1 MRPLDFA
8 IGIHNHQPVG
18 NFDHVFEESFKMC
31 YEPQMVT
38 LKEHPG
44 VRMAIHHSGP
54 LLEWIE
60 KNRPKYFD
68 VIAKMAES
76 GQLEILSGGFYEPI
90 LSSIP
95 EHDAIGQIVM
105 MNEYIEKRFGVKPTG
120 MWTAERIWDPRLPM
134 LISSAGLKYT
144 LLDDTHFY
152 YAGLTTRDMFGY
164 YMTEKHGATAA
175 VFPIDKNMRYSIPF
189 HMPDTII
196 DYFKRL
202 RDEGVTDCVTYGDD
216 GEKFGVWP
224 GTHKWV
230 YEEKWLHNFYS
241 ALEANQDVVRTVHFS
256 EFIAANPARGR
267 IYLPMASYEEMM
279 EWSLPV
285 DAGLKFEQVLHQIAD
300 LGKKEEWKPFI
311 RGGLWDNFLTKY
323 EESNRMH
330 KKMIY
335 VSGKV
340 RQAAKSK
347 TGSKKVS
354 QARTEL
360 YRGQCNCAY
369 WHGLFG
375 GLYLNY
381 LRHAIY
387 HHLTEAEKLADS
399 ITRKGS
405 SWVFAKELDY
415 DADGADEVVMENHS
429 LNACFDPDMG
439 GSLLQL
445 DYRPISFCLSN
456 TFTRRRE
463 AYHEKILKHT
473 GAATDAGSQPVSIHD
488 LVKLKEPNLK
498 DALIYDQIPRR
509 SFTDRFLPP
518 DTDIETFRTSRF
530 RELGDFASGAFE
542 VESLK
547 VKKTS
552 ASLFLSRVGEIGGLP
567 ARVVKKF
574 TMNGK
579 DAAVLASYEIVN
591 ESEEKIEALFGVE
604 FNMTLLAGDAPDRYW
619 VADKTKGKPR
629 LIETLSRT
637 GVKSVGM
644 TDGWAR
650 FTVRISSSDKFSAWM
665 FPVETVSQSE
675 GGFERTYQ
683 GSCILIHNAISIP
696 PGGHVIFPI
705 DITVEKL
712 K

>member
-1 MRPLDFA
+1 MRPLDFT
-8 IGIHNHQPVG
+8 IGVHNHQPVG
-18 NFDHVFEESFKMC
+18 NFDHVFEESYKMC
-31 YEPQMVT
+31 YEPQMTV

-68 VIAKMAES
+68 MIAKMAES

-95 EHDAIGQIVM
+95 EDDAIGQIAM
-105 MNEYIEKRFGVKPTG
+105 MNEYIEKRFGAKPSG

-152 YAGLTTRDMFGY
+152 YAGLTAKDMFGY
-164 YMTEKHGATAA
+164 YVTEKHGATTA
-175 VFPIDKNMRYSIPF
+175 VFPIDKTMRYALPF
-189 HMPDTII
+189 HMPNDTI
-196 DYFKRL
+196 DYFRRL

-224 GTHKWV
+224 ETYKWV

-241 ALEANQDVVRTVHFS
+241 ALEANQDVVKTVHFS
-256 EFIAANPARGR
+256 EVIRDKPARGR

-285 DAGLKFEQVLHQIAD
+285 EAGLKFEQVLHSIAD
-300 LGKKEEWKPFI
+300 MGKKEEWKPFI

-335 VSGKV
+335 VSRKV
-340 RQAAKSK
+340 SEAGKSK
-347 TGSKKVS
+347 TGAKKAL
-354 QARTEL
+354 QARIEL

-387 HHLTEAEKLADS
+387 HHLIEAEKLADS
-399 ITRKGS
+399 ITRKGA
-405 SWVFAKELDY
+405 SWVFAEELDY
-415 DADGADEVVMENHS
+415 DADGAVEVVMENPA
-429 LNACFDPDMG
+429 LDVCFDPGMG
-439 GSLLQL
+439 GSLLEF
-445 DYRPISFCLSN
+445 DYRPASFSLSN

-463 AYHEKILKHT
+463 VYHEKIKNHVS
-473 GAATDAGSQPVSIHD
+473 GAAEGSKPVSIHD

-498 DALIYDQIPRR
+498 DALIYDQTPRR
-509 SFTDRFLPP
+509 SFTDRFLAP
-518 DTDIETFRTSRF
+518 DTDIETFKMARF
-530 RELGDFASGAFE
+530 TEMGDFASGAFD
-542 VESLK
+542 VDSLK

-552 ASLFLSRVGEIGGLP
+552 VSLVLSKTGIIGKAP
-567 ARVVKKF
+567 VRVVKTF
-574 TMNGK
+574 VMNGK
-579 DAAVLASYEIVN
+579 DAALNASYEIVN
-591 ESEEKIEALFGVE
+591 EGSEKIDTLFGVE

-619 VADKTKGKPR
+619 VAEKMKEKPR
-629 LIETLSRT
+629 LKETLALAGIKT
-637 GVKSVGM
+637 VGM
-644 TDGWAR
+644 ADEWAR
-650 FTVRISSSDKFSAWM
+650 FAVRISSSDKFGAWM

-683 GSCILIHNAISIP
+683 GSCILIHNRISIP
-696 PGGHVIFPI
+696 PRGRVVFPI

>member
-1 MRPLDFA
+1 MRPLDFT

-18 NFDHVFEESFKMC
+18 NFDHVFEESYKMC
-31 YEPQMVT
+31 YEPQMTT

-68 VIAKMAES
+68 IIARMAER

-95 EHDAIGQIVM
+95 EDDAIGQIVM
-105 MNEYIEKRFGVKPTG
+105 MNGYIEKRFGVKPSG
-120 MWTAERIWDPRLPM
+120 MWMAERIWDPSLPR
-134 LISSAGLKYT
+134 LISSAGLKFT

-152 YAGLTTRDMFGY
+152 YAGLTARDMFGY
-164 YMTEKHGATAA
+164 YMTEKHGATTA
-175 VFPIDKNMRYSIPF
+175 VFPIDKNLRYAIPF
-189 HMPDTII
+189 HMPDKTI
-196 DYFKRL
+196 DYFRRL

-224 GTHKWV
+224 ETHKWV

-256 EFIAANPARGR
+256 EFISAHPARGR

-285 DAGLKFEQVLHQIAD
+285 EAGLKFEEVLHQLAES
-300 LGKKEEWKPFI
+300 GKKEEWKPFI

-335 VSGKV
+335 VSRKV
-340 RQAAKSK
+340 GVAAKSK
-347 TGSKKVS
+347 TGAKKVS
-354 QARTEL
+354 MARTEL

-387 HHLTEAEKLADS
+387 RHLIEAEKLADS
-399 ITRKGS
+399 ITRKGAE
-405 SWVFAKELDY
+405 WVFADKLDY
-415 DADGADEVVMENHS
+415 DADGVDEVVMENPS
-429 LNACFDPDMG
+429 LGVCFDPGMG
-439 GSLLQL
+439 GSLMEL
-445 DYRPISFCLSN
+445 DYRPASFSLSN

-463 AYHEKILKHT
+463 VYHEKIKNHVD
-473 GAATDAGSQPVSIHD
+473 GAATEGGQPVSIHD

-498 DALIYDQIPRR
+498 DALFYDQIPRR
-509 SFTDRFLPP
+509 SFTDRFLAP
-518 DTDIETFRTSRF
+518 DTQIEAFKTARF
-530 RELGDFASGAFE
+530 TELGDFASGAFE

-552 ASLFLSRVGEIGGLP
+552 VSLVLSRAGKIGDSP
-567 ARVVKKF
+567 VRVAKTFV
-574 TMNGK
+574 MNSK
-579 DAAVLASYEIVN
+579 DAALRASYEIVN
-591 ESEEKIEALFGVE
+591 EGKEKIDALFGVE
-604 FNMTLLAGDAPDRYW
+604 FNMTLLAGDAPDRFW
-619 VADKTKGKPR
+619 VAEKMKEKPR
-629 LIETLSRT
+629 LKETLSLA
-637 GVKSVGM
+637 GVKTAGM
-644 TDGWAR
+644 ADEWAR
-650 FTVRISSSDKFSAWM
+650 FTVRISSGAKFDAWM

-683 GSCILIHNAISIP
+683 GSCILVHNRISIP
-696 PGGHVIFPI
+696 PLGRIVFPI
-705 DITVEKL
+705 DIAVERMK
-712 K
+712 

>member
-1 MRPLDFA
+1 
-8 IGIHNHQPVG
+8 
-18 NFDHVFEESFKMC
+18 
-31 YEPQMVT
+31 
-38 LKEHPG
+38 
-44 VRMAIHHSGP
+44 
-54 LLEWIE
+54 
-60 KNRPKYFD
+60 
-68 VIAKMAES
+68 
-76 GQLEILSGGFYEPI
+76 
-90 LSSIP
+90 
-95 EHDAIGQIVM
+95 
-105 MNEYIEKRFGVKPTG
+105 
-120 MWTAERIWDPRLPM
+120 M

-164 YMTEKHGATAA
+164 YMTEKHGATTA
-175 VFPIDKNMRYSIPF
+175 VFPIDKNTRYAIPF